1 MQVSNKEEIFS
12 ISDLATMN
20 LMLADSYFYINE
32 WGKSKNAY
40 EFVVNNSE
48 DSSQRGYAI
57 MQLISSLLKEEKY
70 EQVSN
75 WVNKLYKTEANM
87 I

>member
-1 MQVSNKEEIFS
+1 
-12 ISDLATMN
+12 MN

-57 MQLISSLLKEEKY
+57 MQLIKAHY
-70 EQVSN
+70 
-75 WVNKLYKTEANM
+75 
-87 I
+87 